1 MRRQFVAGVVA
12 WSSLG
17 CQQTFIV
24 AEGELESASGGE
36 GQTSSAE
43 SGEAESSGSETSS
56 ATAAENCD
64 EPLPVVPQDC
74 DAFADPL
81 RAPEIACLP
90 GVAAQTFE
98 SADGSAWRSTRE
110 FGNAFWVAES
120 GTAVL
125 ALSTTSLP
133 EANAA
138 GQVVLEPRSAELA
151 AVDNDNPEASE
162 LPGRISLDPGSNGG
176 DGGTPFFGCD
186 GIGDCSETLPAVW
199 SGEARDLIWFS
210 FDVEVPTGARV
221 LEVDLA
227 WLTAEFPERVGASD
241 GDVFVLW
248 INGAAFT
255 GNFATYGGQALT
267 TSGVAS
273 LLSEFQGEH
282 PSLVRTGFD
291 GTTEEP
297 CTIAGEIVPACP
309 VGAATG
315 WLTAATPVEPGEVVS
330 VAAALFEQGPVGQES
345 AVLLDGFRWGCTPCT
360 PGSDC
365 GVRVRD

>member
-1 MRRQFVAGVVA
+1 MRRQVVAGAVV
-12 WSSLG
+12 WGLLG

-24 AEGELESASGGE
+24 AEGDLESASGGE
-36 GQTSSAE
+36 SQTGSAE
-43 SGEAESSGSETSS
+43 SGETEPFGSETSNTS
-56 ATAAENCD
+56 AVPSCD
-64 EPLPVVPQDC
+64 EPLPVAPEDC

-98 SADGSAWRSTRE
+98 SSDGSAWRSTRE
-110 FGNAFWVAES
+110 FGNAFWVADS
-120 GTAVL
+120 GSAVL
-125 ALSTTSLP
+125 ALSTTALP

-138 GQVVLEPRSAELA
+138 GQVALEPGSAEFSD
-151 AVDNDNPEASE
+151 VDNDNPETSE
-162 LPGRISLDPGSNGG
+162 LPGGISVNPGSNGG
-176 DGGTPFFGCD
+176 NGGTPFFGCD

-210 FDVEVPTGARV
+210 FDIEVPMGARV

-227 WLTAEFPERVGASD
+227 WLTAEFPERVGVSD
-241 GDVFVLW
+241 ADVFVLW
-248 INGAAFT
+248 VEGAEFT
-255 GNFATYGGQALT
+255 GNIATFGGQALT

-291 GTTEEP
+291 GTTAEA
-297 CTIAGEIVPACP
+297 CTIAGEVVSACP

-315 WLTAATPVEPGEVVS
+315 WLTAAAPVEPGEVIS
-330 VAAALFEQGPVGQES
+330 VVAALFEQGPVGQES